1 MNQSRPTSA
10 KQIAANRR
18 NAQKSTGP
26 RTAEGRA
33 VSKLNAFKHGILSK
47 QVLVRGHAF
56 KESSRELDALHKRFW
71 DDLKPVGPVEE
82 MLVDQIVTAHWRL
95 RRALMAES
103 GQIALGVDSGHRK
116 HGMDNTHP
124 TLLWIKWRALGDPI
138 HTMGQSSLGNALIV
152 GWLRELNSAVEAEG
166 ALTVAMVE
174 DLNAKFGAKDSGLGR
189 RLMNFCAKDG
199 AAPGGEDAD
208 CREQQKAGVL
218 GFLKQQIRAFQYSEV
233 ECLKKELAE
242 DEARK
247 AVAMLPSAE
256 VLEKIQ
262 RYETKLERQLFRA
275 MAELERLQR
284 RRKGENI
291 PAPIS
296 VNVSDR
302 G

>member
-1 MNQSRPTSA
+1 MNQNRPTSA

-26 RTAEGRA
+26 RTTEGRA

-47 QVLVRGHAF
+47 QVLVRGLAF

-71 DDLKPVGPVEE
+71 DDLMPVGPVEE

-103 GQIALGVDSGHRK
+103 GHIALGVDSGHPK
-116 HGMDNTHP
+116 HRRDNTHP
-124 TLLWIKWRALGDPI
+124 MLLWIKWRALGDPI
-138 HTMGQSSLGNALIV
+138 HAMGQSSLGNSIIL
-152 GWLRELNSAVEAEG
+152 GWLRDLNSAVEAEG
-166 ALTVAMVE
+166 ALSVAMVE
-174 DLNAKFGAKDSGLGR
+174 NLNAKLGAQDTGLGR
-189 RLMNFCAKDG
+189 QLMSFCAKDE
-199 AAPGGEDAD
+199 AAPGGEDAA
-208 CREQQKAGVL
+208 CREQKKAEVIR
-218 GFLKQQIRAFQYSEV
+218 FLKQKISAFQFLQT
-233 ECLKKELAE
+233 ECLKEELAE